1 MELLVVGA
9 GAMGRWVAA
18 ELGGPVA
25 FADVDPTA
33 AREAA
38 AAVGE
43 AGVGARAVGTDTEAT
58 FETVCLAVPVDAVPG
73 AVAAYAGNAGRAM
86 FDVAGVMGPAV
97 AAMREHLGDRERAS
111 FHPLFAPER
120 APGNVAAAV
129 DRGGPVIDAVR
140 EALSAA
146 GNRVFETTAAE
157 HDRAMETVQ
166 AAAHAAVLAWAL
178 AARDVREEFHTPVS
192 AGVADL
198 AATVTDGSPAVYA
211 DIQAAFDGAD
221 RVAAAARRLA
231 DADGEAFRDLYREA
245 GANVRP
251 SQDPNLGPGPRPG
264 RDRDSDSDSDSDPDS
279 DPDP

>member
-1 MELLVVGA
+1 VVGA

-25 FADVDPTA
+25 FADVEPAA

-38 AAVGE
+38 ASVGD
-43 AGVGARAVGTDTEAT
+43 AGVKARAVGTDTDAT
-58 FETVCLAVPVDAVPG
+58 FEAVCLAVPVDAVPG
-73 AVAAYAGNAGRAM
+73 AVAAHADNAGRAM

-97 AAMREHLGDRERAS
+97 AAMREHVGGRERAS

-120 APGNVAAAV
+120 APGNVAVAV
-129 DRGGPVIDAVR
+129 DRGGPVIGAVR

-178 AARDVREEFHTPVS
+178 AARDVREEFHTPIS
-192 AGVADL
+192 AGLAEL

-221 RVAAAARRLA
+221 RVADAARRLA
-231 DADGEAFRDLYREA
+231 DADDAAFRDLYREA

-251 SQDPNLGPGPRPG
+251 P
-264 RDRDSDSDSDSDPDS
+264 DPDG
-279 DPDP
+279 